1 MPSQLDGLPLEP
13 GGYCAHP
20 CHGLKPEV
28 VTLDGLDLVTSRI
41 SPVPVHHE
49 GDMSRNWAL
58 FQRSDDGL
66 AQMFCGPFR
75 WRRAEEP
82 AANAREIEIRHLWGV
97 SGRYRKSRAGRGSRR
112 PKKVGAGTKATFG
125 QKSQCTYLDK
135 APVVL

>member
-20 CHGLKPEV
+20 CHGLKPEIV
-28 VTLDGLDLVTSRI
+28 ALDGLDLVTSRI

-97 SGRYRKSRAGRGSRR
+97 SGRYRKSSRARIASAEESWCRDQSNLWT
-112 PKKVGAGTKATFG
+112 KKPMH
-125 QKSQCTYLDK
+125 LDK